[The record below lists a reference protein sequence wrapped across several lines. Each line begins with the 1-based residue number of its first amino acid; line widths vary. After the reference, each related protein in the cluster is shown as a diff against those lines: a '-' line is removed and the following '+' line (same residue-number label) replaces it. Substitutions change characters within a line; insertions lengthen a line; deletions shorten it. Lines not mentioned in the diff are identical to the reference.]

1 MDTDSPRLS
10 PPSRPTTLDR
20 RSFCRMEAAATALL
34 YFLGTVVVAGVP
46 VVAILWL
53 KRGGRHPDTFG
64 EWSVILALV
73 AFGAAAFTF
82 GIMLEPEQLP
92 AALIQVASAMIAG
105 IFVGVVIIVLDR
117 RQ

>member
-1 MDTDSPRLS
+1 M
-10 PPSRPTTLDR
+10 
-20 RSFCRMEAAATALL
+20 
-34 YFLGTVVVAGVP
+34 
-46 VVAILWL
+46 
-53 KRGGRHPDTFG
+53 
-64 EWSVILALV
+64 ILALV